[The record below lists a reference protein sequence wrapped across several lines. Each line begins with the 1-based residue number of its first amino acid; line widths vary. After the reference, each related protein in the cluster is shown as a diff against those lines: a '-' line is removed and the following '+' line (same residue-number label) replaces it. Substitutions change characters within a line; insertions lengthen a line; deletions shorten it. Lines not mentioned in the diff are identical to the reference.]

1 MDDSDDIFSST
12 DNYIAK
18 GEYICQHR
26 SDEGKVCGRGSM
38 RLQGCYIHWRRRQRH
53 PCKHDGC
60 IRWTASKY
68 GFCNWHVNK
77 SHSKAYYNRK
87 KLNKM
92 LQNGQTVEALEQ
104 ALDKIKIS
112 DTVKCW
118 P

>member
-1 MDDSDDIFSST
+1 MVDIIFTDD
-12 DNYIAK
+12 YIGK
-18 GEYICQHR
+18 EGKYICQYP
-26 SDEGKVCGRGSM
+26 SDEGIVCGNGST
-38 RLQGCYIHWRRRQRH
+38 RPEGCSIHRKKRQR
-53 PCKHDGC
+53 PLCKQDGC
-60 IRWTASKY
+60 VRPTASKY
-68 GFCNWHVNK
+68 GYCNLHVNK